1 MRNVFFLLVLAN
13 LGFAAWHSWYSPA
26 RVPHSEDTD
35 LPKLTLVRELPPEI
49 ADRREAN
56 AAAPEVHLPTDDA
69 ALAKAQQSSGADE
82 SAAPKAATGAGVPTP
97 TAAPPAPSTPPASA
111 APPASARTAK
121 SAPAA
126 TSVPP
131 PPAASPTRD
140 ASSAAPP
147 ARDGAAAT
155 RCTSVG
161 PFRDLAQA
169 ATAAGTL
176 RTSGYQPTQR
186 VADGDIWI
194 GYWIYID
201 AIPTVAEANAILA
214 KVRGQG
220 IVESY
225 VIPNSDSGNLVSLG
239 VFGEIGNVTRRR
251 EQVRAL
257 GYDPKVVDRTQR
269 GTVYWV
275 DVVLTADQSLDLDKL
290 RTPGRIQR
298 LEQRPC
304 EAPAR

>member
-1 MRNVFFLLVLAN
+1 MRNAFFLLVLAN
-13 LGFAAWHSWYSPA
+13 LGFAAWHSWYSPS
-26 RVPHSEDTD
+26 RVPHTADTD
-35 LPKLTLVRELPPEI
+35 LPKLTLVREVPPEV

-69 ALAKAQQSSGADE
+69 ALAKAQQSSGAGE
-82 SAAPKAATGAGVPTP
+82 QPAAQGTLPASGRQPVSASAPK
-97 TAAPPAPSTPPASA
+97 TAPAPAVTPPAVSA
-111 APPASARTAK
+111 PARAAASPPASTQT
-121 SAPAA
+121 PA
-126 TSVPP
+126 
-131 PPAASPTRD
+131 AASPPHD
-140 ASSAAPP
+140 AV
-147 ARDGAAAT
+147 AAA

-169 ATAAGTL
+169 ATAAATL

-201 AIPTVAEANAILA
+201 AIPTEAEANAILA

-220 IVESY
+220 ITESY

-257 GYDPKVVDRTQR
+257 GYDPKVVDRTRR

-275 DVVLTADQSLDLDKL
+275 DVALTADQTLDLDKL
-290 RTPGRIQR
+290 QTPGRIQR
-298 LEQRPC
+298 LEQRAC
-304 EAPAR
+304 EGPAH